1 MKIPSQN
8 RLISFAE
15 NTKVTH
21 LGTKW
26 TGAEFE
32 EREEGLRAVRAVQG
46 EVAGGTGRMCRGR
59 GEGGRRLGRRWR
71 RLAGTGRDVTK
82 QGVARRTGFGSGEM
96 GRREELYTRF
106 HSPPQCWF
114 LELMDQLLGFAD
126 FCFLCET
133 LALRLQLPRFQPPQI
148 SACAWATLW

>member
-8 RLISFAE
+8 RLISFSE

-32 EREEGLRAVRAVQG
+32 ERGEGLWAARVVQG

-59 GEGGRRLGRRWR
+59 GEGGKPLCP
-71 RLAGTGRDVTK
+71 TTRDTVLVK
-82 QGVARRTGFGSGEM
+82 
-96 GRREELYTRF
+96 
-106 HSPPQCWF
+106 PN
-114 LELMDQLLGFAD
+114 LETDL
-126 FCFLCET
+126 
-133 LALRLQLPRFQPPQI
+133 
-148 SACAWATLW
+148 